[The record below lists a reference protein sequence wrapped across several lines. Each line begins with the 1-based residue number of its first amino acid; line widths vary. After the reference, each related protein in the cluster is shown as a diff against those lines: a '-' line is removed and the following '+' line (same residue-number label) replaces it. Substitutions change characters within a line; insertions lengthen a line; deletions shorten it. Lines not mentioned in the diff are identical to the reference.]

1 MTRLPSVLI
10 IGLLT
15 IGTLACSSD
24 APEPPAQVEAQ
35 TVAIDPSLPTVTVYK
50 TPTCGC
56 CSLWVDHMAENGFA
70 TRTYDVESTAQ
81 IRAQNG
87 MPAKVG
93 SCHTAI
99 VDGYVVEGHVPAETV
114 KRMLNEKPDIVG
126 ITVPGMPIG
135 SPGMEVEGRDADP
148 YDVLAVNA
156 DGGTEVYAEYR

>member
-1 MTRLPSVLI
+1 MTRLFSVLT
-10 IGLLT
+10 IGLLVIAT
-15 IGTLACSSD
+15 VACSSD
-24 APEPPAQVEAQ
+24 APEPQAQAAAQ
-35 TVAIDPSLPTVTVYK
+35 PVAIDASLPTVTVYK

-56 CSLWVDHMAENGFA
+56 CSLWVDHMAENGFP

-81 IRAQNG
+81 IREQNG
-87 MPAKVG
+87 MPATVG

-114 KRMLNEKPDIVG
+114 KRLISEKPDIVG

-135 SPGMEVEGRDADP
+135 SPGMEVTGRDADP

>member
-1 MTRLPSVLI
+1 MTRFLAV
-10 IGLLT
+10 LT
-15 IGTLACSSD
+15 IGFLAIGTVACQSE
-24 APEPPAQVEAQ
+24 APEPQAQVEAQ

-56 CSLWVDHMAENGFA
+56 CSLWVDHMAENGFD

-81 IRAQNG
+81 IREQNG

-99 VDGYVVEGHVPAETV
+99 VDGYVVEGHVPAEAV
-114 KRMLNEKPDIVG
+114 KRMIEEKPDIVG

-135 SPGMEVEGRDADP
+135 SPGMEVAGRDAAP

-156 DGGTEVYAEYR
+156 DGETEVYAEYR